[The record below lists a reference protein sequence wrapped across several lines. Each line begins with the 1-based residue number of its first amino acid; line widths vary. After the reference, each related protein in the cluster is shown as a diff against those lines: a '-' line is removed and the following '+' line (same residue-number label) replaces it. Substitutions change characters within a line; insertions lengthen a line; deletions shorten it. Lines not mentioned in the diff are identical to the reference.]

1 MLKIKLKVFVSLAFN
16 GDVYLE
22 KVNDES
28 SKTSAKFCYMNVF
41 CDSNTWTKV

>member
-28 SKTSAKFCYMNVF
+28 SKTYETYFCIDIDFNAL
-41 CDSNTWTKV
+41 

>member
-28 SKTSAKFCYMNVF
+28 SKTSAKSYSIKVF
-41 CDSNTWTKV
+41 